1 MPRGKRL
8 NKEDRLRIIEA
19 HKNGASTAALAREY
33 GVSRWTVYRLVQRF
47 EETGAVDLAFKRCGR
62 KPKLTALQLLAVKE
76 ALAENP
82 KASLQDIHDALKL
95 PCTLR
100 ALYYI
105 VEKHG
110 FQRGTDDGQPKK
122 EKTLPVWKGWTH
134 LWQSRR

>member
-8 NKEDRLRIIEA
+8 NQDDRLRIVEA
-19 HKNGASTAALAREY
+19 HKNGAGTMELAREF

-76 ALAENP
+76 MLAENP

-105 VEKHG
+105 VKKHG
-110 FQRGTDDGQPKK
+110 FERGTAPQEPKK
-122 EKTLPVWKGWTH
+122 ENAFPVWKGWTH

>member
-19 HKNGASTAALAREY
+19 HKNGASTAALSREY

-47 EETGAVDLAFKRCGR
+47 EKTGSVDLAFKRCGR
-62 KPKLTALQLLAVKE
+62 KSKLTAMQLLSLKE
-76 ALAENP
+76 ALANNP
-82 KASLQDIHDALKL
+82 KASLQDIHDALRL

-105 VEKHG
+105 VRKHG
-110 FQRGTDDGQPKK
+110 FERGTATGEEPKK
-122 EKTLPVWKGWTH
+122 ENVLPVWKRRAY
-134 LWQSRR
+134 LWR

>member
-8 NKEDRLRIIEA
+8 NKDDRLRIVEA

-76 ALAENP
+76 ALAEQP